1 MSDEFREEESVPSAP
16 YTVQLKNGRFV
27 LLEDLPDR
35 TLRSMAHKNLAS
47 LRKQITRV
55 CAMKA
60 ELDRREY
67 RDSLASFHPFRDY
80 NIFQIMTH
88 ATMLGVNNF
97 NRLHPELALP
107 NGKKKE
113 DEEE

>member
-1 MSDEFREEESVPSAP
+1 MSDEFREEESIPSAP
-16 YTVQLKNGRFV
+16 YTVQLKSGRFA

-35 TLRSMAHKNLAS
+35 VLRSLSHKHLAS

-67 RDSLASFHPFRDY
+67 QDTLANFHPFRDY

-107 NGKKKE
+107 NERKRE